1 MNDTNLIEFIQGYIM
16 RNTMKYNSLPK
27 AFIDDC
33 FPKDPVYMQMYQH
46 APNRH
51 WYVFYNGV
59 WNEIEVKLNP
69 VI

>member
-1 MNDTNLIEFIQGYIM
+1 M